1 VSDSIPQLIA
11 EKAKRLEQA
20 GIDVARVEVEWI
32 LCSVLGV
39 DRLNLFLHGSQF
51 LDDSKL
57 AEIDKIISKRTTRY
71 PLQYILEESWFYGRK
86 FFVSP
91 AVMVP
96 TPETELLC
104 GRGLEFIRKKKAA
117 IPRILDLGVGSGVI
131 AVTIAAEL
139 KDVALVALDISE
151 EALDVARR
159 NADDHDCIE
168 KIEFR
173 KSDFFSAMTSD
184 ERFDL
189 IVSNPPYIREP
200 DYAGLPPEVKA
211 DPKIALT
218 AGEDGL
224 SAIRA
229 ILSEAPKYL
238 ADNGRIMFEIGFG
251 QSVAVAE
258 LTEGDDRYREID
270 IVRDLNNIDRLVIL
284 ACRR

>member
-1 VSDSIPQLIA
+1 VNVSIPQLIV

-32 LCSVLGV
+32 LCKVLGV
-39 DRLNLFLHGSQF
+39 DRLNLFLHGSQL
-51 LDDSKL
+51 LDDDKL
-57 AEIDKIISKRTTRY
+57 TEIDKIISKRATRY

-104 GRGLEFIRKKKAA
+104 GRALEFIRKHKAD

-131 AVTIAAEL
+131 AVTIATEL
-139 KDVALVALDISE
+139 ENVALVALDIS
-151 EALDVARR
+151 A
-159 NADDHDCIE
+159 I
-168 KIEFR
+168 
-173 KSDFFSAMTSD
+173 TSS

-218 AGEDGL
+218 SGEDGL
-224 SAIRA
+224 AAIRV
-229 ILSEAPKYL
+229 ILREAPDYL
-238 ADNGRIMFEIGFG
+238 TDNGRIMFEIGFG

-258 LTEGDDRYREID
+258 LTEEDDRYCEID
-270 IVRDLNNIDRLVIL
+270 IIRDLNNIDRLVIL
-284 ACRR
+284 SCRR

>member
-1 VSDSIPQLIA
+1 MSDSIPQLIV

-20 GIDVARVEVEWI
+20 GIDCARVEIEWI
-32 LCSVLGV
+32 LCNVLGV
-39 DRLNLFLHGSQF
+39 DRLNLFLHGSQL
-51 LDDSKL
+51 LDESKL
-57 AEIDKIISKRTTRY
+57 AEIDEIIMRRATRY

-104 GRGLEFIRKKKAA
+104 GRALEFIRKQKTA

-131 AVTIAAEL
+131 AVTLAAEL
-139 KDVALVALDISE
+139 NDVAGVALAISE
-151 EALDVARR
+151 EALEVARR
-159 NADDHDCIE
+159 NAEGHDGLE

-173 KSDFFSAMTSD
+173 CSDLFSALTNG
-184 ERFDL
+184 EQFDL
-189 IVSNPPYIREP
+189 IVSNPPYIREQ

-224 SAIRA
+224 ATIRL
-229 ILSEAPKYL
+229 ILREAPQYL
-238 ADNGRIMFEIGFG
+238 AEDGRIMFEIGFG

-258 LTEGDDRYREID
+258 LTEGDDRYCEID
-270 IVRDLNNIDRLVIL
+270 IIRDLNNIDRLVIL

>member
-1 VSDSIPQLIA
+1 VSDSIPQLIV

-20 GIDVARVEVEWI
+20 GIVAARAEVEWI
-32 LCSVLGV
+32 LCYVLGV
-39 DRLNLFLHGSQF
+39 DRLNLFLHGSQL
-51 LDDSKL
+51 LDESRL
-57 AEIDKIISKRTTRY
+57 ARIDEIITRRATRY

-91 AVMVP
+91 AVMVS

-104 GRGLEFIRKKKAA
+104 GRALDFLKKQKIA

-131 AVTIAAEL
+131 AVTLAAEL
-139 KDVALVALDISE
+139 KDVAIVALDISE
-151 EALDVARR
+151 EALEVARR
-159 NADDHDCIE
+159 NAGDHDSLE

-173 KSDFFSAMTSD
+173 RSDFFSALTNG

-200 DYAGLPPEVKA
+200 DYAALPPEVKA

-224 SAIRA
+224 AAIRL
-229 ILSEAPKYL
+229 ILREAPNYL
-238 ADNGRIMFEIGFG
+238 TDNGRIMFEIGFG
-251 QSVAVAE
+251 QSAAVAE
-258 LTEGDDRYREID
+258 LTEEDDRYREID
-270 IVRDLNNIDRLVIL
+270 IIRDLNNIDRLVIL

>member
-1 VSDSIPQLIA
+1 VNVSIPQLIV

-32 LCSVLGV
+32 LCKVLGV
-39 DRLNLFLHGSQF
+39 DRLNLFLHGSQL
-51 LDDSKL
+51 LDDDKL
-57 AEIDKIISKRTTRY
+57 TEIDKIISKRATRY

-104 GRGLEFIRKKKAA
+104 GRALEFIRKHKAD

-131 AVTIAAEL
+131 AVTIATEL
-139 KDVALVALDISE
+139 ENVALVALDISE

-159 NADDHDCIE
+159 NAEEHDCLE

-173 KSDFFSAMTSD
+173 KSDFFSAITSS

-218 AGEDGL
+218 SGEDGL
-224 SAIRA
+224 AAIRV
-229 ILSEAPKYL
+229 ILREAPDYL
-238 ADNGRIMFEIGFG
+238 TDNGRIMFEIGFG

-258 LTEGDDRYREID
+258 LTEEDDRYCEID
-270 IVRDLNNIDRLVIL
+270 IIRDLNNIDRLVIL
-284 ACRR
+284 SCRR

>member
-1 VSDSIPQLIA
+1 VSDSIPQLIV

-20 GIDVARVEVEWI
+20 GIVAARAEVEWI
-32 LCSVLGV
+32 LCYVLGV
-39 DRLNLFLHGSQF
+39 DRLNLFLHGSQL
-51 LDDSKL
+51 LDESRL
-57 AEIDKIISKRTTRY
+57 ARIDEIITRRATRY

-91 AVMVP
+91 AVMVS

-104 GRGLEFIRKKKAA
+104 GRALDFLKKQKIA

-131 AVTIAAEL
+131 AVTLAAEL
-139 KDVALVALDISE
+139 KDVAIVALDISE
-151 EALDVARR
+151 EALEVAKR
-159 NADDHDCIE
+159 NAGDHDSLE

-173 KSDFFSAMTSD
+173 RSDFFSALTNG

-200 DYAGLPPEVKA
+200 DYAALPPEVKA

-224 SAIRA
+224 AAIRL
-229 ILSEAPKYL
+229 ILREAPNYL
-238 ADNGRIMFEIGFG
+238 TDNGRIMFEIGFG
-251 QSVAVAE
+251 QSAAVAE
-258 LTEGDDRYREID
+258 LTEEDDRYREID
-270 IVRDLNNIDRLVIL
+270 IIRDLNNIDRLVIL